1 MRLLALFWLLPGLLA
16 AEAPPAPAAPD
27 LKVMTFNLRY
37 ASTSMPHAWSVRR
50 PVTKACFEQTA
61 PDLIGTQEGL
71 TAQLADMRAD
81 LPAYAMLG
89 QGREGGEK
97 GEYMAIFYRRERFE
111 LLESHDY
118 WLSATPEAVGSKSWN
133 SSLPRM
139 VTWARF
145 RDKATGK
152 AFVFVNT
159 HFDHMS
165 EEARAQSAKLIRTRL
180 ADLKPAAPI
189 LLVGDF
195 NAVAKASAAY
205 TTLTGDGFLVD
216 LFRTAPARKGEEL
229 NTFHGYR
236 KANRDGI
243 HIDWLLG
250 RGGWKAKTAAVVE
263 FEVKGQFPSDH
274 FPVMVQVGLE

>member
-1 MRLLALFWLLPGLLA
+1 MRLLALLLLIPGLGA
-16 AEAPPAPAAPD
+16 ADAPTAPTQQE
-27 LKVMTFNLRY
+27 LKVMTFNLRF
-37 ASTSMPHAWSVRR
+37 ASDVMPHAWSVRR
-50 PVTKACFEQTA
+50 PVTKACLELTA
-61 PDLIGTQEGL
+61 PDLIGTQEGVK
-71 TAQLADMRAD
+71 AQLADMRAD
-81 LPAYAMLG
+81 LPAYAMIG

-97 GEYMAIFYRRERFE
+97 GEYMAIFYRRTRFE
-111 LLESHDY
+111 LLETHDF
-118 WLSATPEAVGSKSWN
+118 WLSETPEVVGSKSWN

-165 EEARAQSAKLIRTRL
+165 AEARAQSAKLIRTRL

-216 LFRTAPARKGEEL
+216 LFRTAPARKCEEL

-236 KANRDGI
+236 KASRDGI

-250 RGGWKAKTAAVVE
+250 RGGWKAKTAAVLE

>member
-1 MRLLALFWLLPGLLA
+1 MRLLALLLLLPGLGA
-16 AEAPPAPAAPD
+16 AEAPTAPAALE
-27 LKVMTFNLRY
+27 LKVMTFNLRF

-50 PVTKACFEQTA
+50 PVTKACLEQTA

-71 TAQLADMRAD
+71 TAQLADLRTD

-97 GEYMAIFYRRERFE
+97 GEYMAIFYRRTRFE
-111 LLESHDY
+111 LLESRDF
-118 WLSATPEAVGSKSWN
+118 WLSETPEVVGSKSWN

-159 HFDHMS
+159 HFDHRS

-180 ADLKPAAPI
+180 AELKPDGPV

-205 TTLTGDGFLVD
+205 TTLTEGGFMLD
-216 LFRTAPARKGEEL
+216 LFRTAPNRKGAEL
-229 NTFHGYR
+229 STFHGYR
-236 KANRDGI
+236 KASLDGV

-250 RGGWKAKTAAVVE
+250 RGGWQAKSAEVIT
-263 FEVKGQFPSDH
+263 FEVQGQYPSDH
-274 FPVMVQVGLE
+274 FPVMVKVSLE